1 MNFLFLLL
9 LFSTNLSA
17 QLVGDTQNG
26 LASYLDTDFDGV
38 TTAYDLQWKSDELVA
53 AHRTYPVGSTVEV
66 RNMDNG
72 KSVRVKIIDK
82 GPFIRGR
89 IIEVSRRA
97 ARMLDMLDKLTVP
110 VEIELV
116 ALAADN
122 PRREPTVVASTSP
135 APQRVVVATPPTV
148 RPEPEATPVATTKPA
163 TTPPTPAPA
172 ASPAKPTPGTAPATV
187 TPAAKPVAPVRT
199 EPATPILK
207 VPTKTGKRTDRA
219 ETFAPGVYRVQL
231 DRKPAGNYGVQV
243 GSYSDLEGAMDRV
256 ARLQA
261 RWFDDILLKRTGT
274 GAASLYK
281 VILGPF
287 ETQAQAK
294 NYSGDLLERYQI
306 KGFPITLE

>member
-1 MNFLFLLL
+1 MNYLFLLL
-9 LFSTNLSA
+9 LISTQASA

-72 KSVRVKIIDK
+72 KSVRVKVIDK

-116 ALAADN
+116 ALAAAK
-122 PRREPTVVASTSP
+122 PRREPTVVASASSTP
-135 APQRVVVATPPTV
+135 EPVVVATPPAA
-148 RPEPEATPVATTKPA
+148 RPEPKPTPTTATPA
-163 TTPPTPAPA
+163 PTNPAPA
-172 ASPAKPTPGTAPATV
+172 ASPKPTQPAATV

-199 EPATPILK
+199 GPAVPVLK
-207 VPTKTGKRTDRA
+207 LPTRTGKRTDRA

-261 RWFDDILLKRTGT
+261 KWFDDILLKRTGT
-274 GAASLYK
+274 GADSLYK

-287 ETQAQAK
+287 TTQAQAK
-294 NYSGDLLERYQI
+294 NYSEDLLERYKI
-306 KGFPITLE
+306 KGFTVTLE

>member
-1 MNFLFLLL
+1 MNYLFLLL
-9 LFSTNLSA
+9 LISTQASA

-72 KSVRVKIIDK
+72 KSVRVKVIDK

-116 ALAADN
+116 ALAAAK
-122 PRREPTVVASTSP
+122 PRREPTVVASASSTP
-135 APQRVVVATPPTV
+135 EPVVVATPPAA
-148 RPEPEATPVATTKPA
+148 RPEPKPTPTTATPA
-163 TTPPTPAPA
+163 PTNPAPA
-172 ASPAKPTPGTAPATV
+172 ASPKPTQPAATV

-199 EPATPILK
+199 EPAVPVLK
-207 VPTKTGKRTDRA
+207 LPTRTGKRTDRA

-261 RWFDDILLKRTGT
+261 KWFDDILLKRTGT
-274 GAASLYK
+274 GADSLYK

-287 ETQAQAK
+287 TTQAQAK
-294 NYSGDLLERYQI
+294 NYSEDLLERYKI
-306 KGFPITLE
+306 KGFTVTLE